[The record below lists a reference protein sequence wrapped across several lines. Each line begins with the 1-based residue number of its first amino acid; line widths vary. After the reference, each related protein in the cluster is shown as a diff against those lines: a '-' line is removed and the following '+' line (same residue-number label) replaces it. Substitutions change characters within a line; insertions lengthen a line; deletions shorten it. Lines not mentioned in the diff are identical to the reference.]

1 MTQIQSFFKL
11 LANHQ
16 NCMRVKLVTIVLL
29 MIAVAVG
36 VTVTGCSESDSSAGQ
51 SGKQKYHCPMHPT
64 YVSDRPGDCP
74 ICNMKLVPI
83 KDDKQASKKPAAAK
97 EDGKIAQVKPGQ
109 FYCPMGA
116 EHIQDAPGDC
126 PICGMKL
133 VEKKEAPAG
142 EHAGHDQSATTP
154 AVPGRISVALSPE
167 KRQLIGLTLS
177 KVEKRSLSRNVRTAA
192 LVEHD
197 ETKYAKIAPRFAGWV
212 RQLHV
217 NYTGAPVEKGQP
229 LFTVYSPELFSTE
242 NEYLVAWRASQQ
254 VKSNS
259 PAQKDS
265 ADALLESAKLRLSLF
280 QIGDEE
286 VRELEKR
293 GKPSAELLF
302 RAPFSGH
309 VIVKNAVEGGAFEA
323 GMSLYEIADLS
334 HVWLRSFVY
343 EFEMPLIAVGQEA
356 EINFPYL
363 SNKTFEGKVTFIYP
377 HIEPQTRRGQVRLE
391 LDNAEHLIRPDMWAN
406 VEIKADTGERLTV
419 PASAVINT
427 GQRFVAFVNG
437 ADEHLEPREIKIGMK
452 TDDYYEVLSGLK
464 EGEQVVSRALFLVDS
479 ESQLKAAIAGMG
491 AAGGHQH

>member
-1 MTQIQSFFKL
+1 
-11 LANHQ
+11 
-16 NCMRVKLVTIVLL
+16 MRVKLVTVILL
-29 MIAVAVG
+29 SVAIAVG
-36 VTVTGCSESDSSAGQ
+36 ITITGCSKSETTAGQ

-83 KDDKQASKKPAAAK
+83 KDDKQASKKPVAAK

-133 VEKKEAPAG
+133 VEKKEAPAQSH
-142 EHAGHDQSATTP
+142 EGHEAAAAQVL
-154 AVPGRISVALSPE
+154 VPGRISIALSPE
-167 KRQLIGLTLS
+167 KRQLIGLTLA
-177 KVEKRSLSRNVRTAA
+177 KVEKRNLGRIVRTTA

-229 LFTVYSPELFSTE
+229 LFTVYSPELFSAE
-242 NEYLVAWRASQQ
+242 NEYLVAWRGAQQMQPGAS
-254 VKSNS
+254 
-259 PAQKDS
+259 AIQKDS
-265 ADALLESAKLRLSLF
+265 ADSLLESARLRLALL

-286 VRELEKR
+286 IRDLEKR

-309 VIVKNAVEGGAFEA
+309 VIVKTAVEGGAFDA

-334 HVWLRSFVY
+334 NVWLRAYVF
-343 EFEMPLIAVGQEA
+343 EREMPLISVGQDA
-356 EINFPYL
+356 VINFPYL
-363 SNKTFEGKVTFIYP
+363 ENKSIVGKVSFIYP
-377 HIEPQTRRGQVRLE
+377 HIEPQTRRGQIRLD
-391 LDNAEHLIRPDMWAN
+391 LDNPGHLLRPDMWAN
-406 VEIKADTGERLTV
+406 VEVKVNTGERLAV

-427 GQRFVAFVNG
+427 GQRYVAFVEG
-437 ADEHLEPREIKIGMK
+437 ADQHLEPRDVRIGMK
-452 TDDYYEVLSGLK
+452 TDDYYEVVSGLN